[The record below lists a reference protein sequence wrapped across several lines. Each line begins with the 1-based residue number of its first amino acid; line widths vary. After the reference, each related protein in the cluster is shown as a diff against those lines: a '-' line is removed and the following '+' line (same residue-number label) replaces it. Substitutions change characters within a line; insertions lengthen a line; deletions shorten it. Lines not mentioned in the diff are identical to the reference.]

1 MKDSF
6 ILYTEQKEVID
17 KLSDEQ
23 AGKLIKAIYEYVETE
38 KMPELDPLLDIVI
51 IPFKQNLDRNKEKYN
66 KISEIR
72 AKAGAKGGKQRKQMQ
87 ANENKDK
94 QKKQMQTKDSK
105 SDDNDNEYDNDNEDV
120 NVNANEEV
128 SDSCVDGLQEIIDF
142 YNDNIGAITP
152 FGLEILSS
160 YAEEMS
166 SDLIILAMKKSV
178 EANVRT
184 IQYIKG
190 ILNNWR
196 KKGIK
201 TVIEAENEDL
211 VFRQKDEKQETEE
224 EIIARKTK
232 ELEEALKNDKW

>member
-120 NVNANEEV
+120 NVNDNDNV
-128 SDSCVDGLQEIIDF
+128 SDSCVDGLHEVIDF
-142 YNDNIGAITP
+142 YNNNIGVITP
-152 FGLEILSS
+152 FGLEVLSS

-178 EANVRT
+178 EANIRT

-224 EIIARKTK
+224 EKIARKTR

>member
-1 MKDSF
+1 MAKKDSF
-6 ILYTEQKEVID
+6 VFYKSYYDAIKKIPEEYQLEIYNAILSYSLENIEPTN
-17 KLSDEQ
+17 LSPIAE
-23 AGKLIKAIYEYVETE
+23 AMFILIKPNIDSSQKRYEASVENGKKGGRPKT
-38 KMPELDPLLDIVI
+38 
-51 IPFKQNLDRNKEKYN
+51 KEKPNNNLN
-66 KISEIR
+66 KT
-72 AKAGAKGGKQRKQMQ
+72 Q
-87 ANENKDK
+87 
-94 QKKQMQTKDSK
+94 QKPNQYL
-105 SDDNDNEYDNDNEDV
+105 NDNVDEDVDDNEDV
-120 NVNANEEV
+120 NVNVNDNDNV
-128 SDSCVDGLQEIIDF
+128 SDSCVDGLHEVIDF
-142 YNDNIGAITP
+142 YNNNIGVITP
-152 FGLEILSS
+152 FGLEVLSS

-178 EANVRT
+178 EANIRT

-224 EIIARKTK
+224 EKIARKTR